1 MEEKKEFLT
10 EENYERAKK
19 KLMKLTLIIFL
30 GGILLGGSLIITGIV
45 KTNEA
50 KKQNNQQ
57 EQQEQVNTT
66 RSTTEIQADIDKV
79 QAEIDDLEYESGK
92 IFRDEGSSDNYYEKQ
107 KEMSA
112 KERELAK
119 LEDELLDVTKKEND
133 EIFNKAVGKAKQ
145 AVSTYKY
152 VPLLIIGSS
161 IISFCS
167 MVALIV
173 YIFGKRR
180 ELAAFTTQQVMP
192 IAQEGIEKMT
202 PTVGKA
208 TGTIAK
214 EISKGIKEGLND
226 KDKDSK

>member
-79 QAEIDDLEYESGK
+79 QAEIDDLEYESQK

-180 ELAAFTTQQVMP
+180 EIAAFTTQQVMP